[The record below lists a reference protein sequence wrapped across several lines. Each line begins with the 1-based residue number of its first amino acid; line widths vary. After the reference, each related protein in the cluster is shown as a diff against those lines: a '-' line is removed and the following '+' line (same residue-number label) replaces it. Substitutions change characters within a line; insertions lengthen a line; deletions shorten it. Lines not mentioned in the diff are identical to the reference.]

1 VQFFFLFLHSLKTL
15 DGGGWVF
22 WRVQKRGTTDF
33 RLFFGKS
40 GLEFTWLGLTPGL
53 EFEFWR
59 VIALDFDTI
68 ITVKHGVKEVIPL

>member
-1 VQFFFLFLHSLKTL
+1 MAA
-15 DGGGWVF
+15 GGCFGEYK
-22 WRVQKRGTTDF
+22 KRGTTDL

-59 VIALDFDTI
+59 VIALDFGTI
-68 ITVKHGVKEVIPL
+68 ITVKHGVKK